1 MNRCM
6 NYQNQMMNSCGRS
19 MQRGDSF
26 RPMQR
31 SENCRQEQR
40 QESCRPMQRPDSC
53 RKEQHQESRRHM
65 QESSNPM
72 PCMTEPEPCK
82 KENCL
87 DKPKYSRSQM
97 LQYINEVS
105 FAVNDILLYLDTHPC
120 DCKAMEFYRKNVE
133 KRKAALCDFAKYY
146 GPLTVDTADE
156 AHSENWE
163 WVMQPWPWEGREC

>member
-1 MNRCM
+1 MNRYMYSSNC
-6 NYQNQMMNSCGRS
+6 QNQMMNSYG
-19 MQRGDSF
+19 
-26 RPMQR
+26 
-31 SENCRQEQR
+31 
-40 QESCRPMQRPDSC
+40 RPMQRPESC
-53 RKEQHQESRRHM
+53 MPVQKPESCHKEQR
-65 QESSNPM
+65 
-72 PCMTEPEPCK
+72 PEPCK
-82 KENCL
+82 HETCP

-120 DCKAMEFYRKNVE
+120 DRDAMEFYRKYVE

-156 AHSENWE
+156 SHGETWK